1 MAPSA
6 PTVDTIAHDPAALAA
21 VFDAVAA
28 SGRGW
33 VNVVPELP
41 EGTQVPATPNAF
53 AVFNK
58 RGPVVPLGT
67 YVPPHTGRNGTVPS
81 ELGIQHG
88 TSIKGTEALA
98 DSDAAVP
105 ADWRILADHPRKG
118 TSLQPPADTTTLRQ
132 ATWLLAALQRLCL
145 PPHTGRFIVARYEG

>member
-6 PTVDTIAHDPAALAA
+6 PTIETIPHDPAALAA

-41 EGTQVPATPNAF
+41 EGTEVPATPNAF
-53 AVFNK
+53 ALFNK

-67 YVPPHTGRNGTVPS
+67 WVPPSAGRNGVTPG
-81 ELGIQHG
+81 ELGLQHG
-88 TSIKGTEALA
+88 TSMKGTEALA

-105 ADWRILADHPRKG
+105 ADWRVLADHPRKG
-118 TSLQPPADTTTLRQ
+118 TSLQPSPGTTTLRQ
-132 ATWLLAALQRLCL
+132 ATWLLAALRRLCL
-145 PPHTGRFIVARYEG
+145 PPPTGRFIVARYEG